1 MGVAVQLQAQ
11 VTVTGKVIDEQQQ
24 PVPYANIVLLSLP
37 DSAFVAGSISNEEGA
52 FSLNVKETKDV
63 LRISSIGYA
72 TVYRPL
78 DNRSTDLGIICLASD
93 TQILAEVVVKAD
105 MPVTRMR
112 GDALVTN
119 IQNSVLSKA
128 GSASDV
134 LGKVPGV
141 IKERNSY
148 EVLGKGTPLIYING
162 RQVRDDSELDQLNS
176 EDIKSVE
183 VVTNPGARYD
193 ATVTAVIR
201 IQTIRRAG
209 DGFGFDL
216 RSSYYQSQNVDLIEQ
231 LNVNY
236 RHNGLDIFGIFRYLK
251 NEYIMKND
259 IVHTLESDSLWK
271 YQNLLDGTVVDK
283 SLRGEIGA
291 NYSLNDKHSLG
302 FRYTLTSRPNTK
314 SDVFTSNDITA
325 NNQFY
330 DHLENQEYSSTS
342 GKPTHQLNV
351 YYNGTVGDLNIDFN
365 TDYYTNTST
374 GKGLYHE
381 VSQEQ
386 ESRDVHT
393 QSYIR
398 NKLLASKLVLS
409 YPLFGGNLSVGG
421 EYTDTRRNDEYRNP
435 EKYVESTISRVEE
448 DGLSGFAEYSR
459 QFPIGNLSLGVR
471 YEHVTLII
479 IRMVCTWMNRAVCME
494 TGFLIFLFQEN

>member
-1 MGVAVQLQAQ
+1 M
-11 VTVTGKVIDEQQQ
+11 
-24 PVPYANIVLLSLP
+24 LL
-37 DSAFVAGSISNEEGA
+37 I
-52 FSLNVKETKDV
+52 
-63 LRISSIGYA
+63 
-72 TVYRPL
+72 
-78 DNRSTDLGIICLASD
+78 
-93 TQILAEVVVKAD
+93 
-105 MPVTRMR
+105 
-112 GDALVTN
+112 
-119 IQNSVLSKA
+119 
-128 GSASDV
+128 
-134 LGKVPGV
+134 
-141 IKERNSY
+141 
-148 EVLGKGTPLIYING
+148 
-162 RQVRDDSELDQLNS
+162 
-176 EDIKSVE
+176 
-183 VVTNPGARYD
+183 PGARYD

-302 FRYTLTSRPNTK
+302 FPILLLPVQIRSRMYLPLMILQPTISFMTTWKIK
-314 SDVFTSNDITA
+314 SILLLPV
-325 NNQFY
+325 
-330 DHLENQEYSSTS
+330 L
-342 GKPTHQLNV
+342 THQLNV

-374 GKGLYHE
+374 GKVFINE

-398 NKLLASKLVLS
+398 NKLLASKLVL
-409 YPLFGGNLSVGG
+409 
-421 EYTDTRRNDEYRNP
+421 
-435 EKYVESTISRVEE
+435 
-448 DGLSGFAEYSR
+448 
-459 QFPIGNLSLGVR
+459 
-471 YEHVTLII
+471 LIRCLEV
-479 IRMVCTWMNRAVCME
+479 IR
-494 TGFLIFLFQEN
+494 